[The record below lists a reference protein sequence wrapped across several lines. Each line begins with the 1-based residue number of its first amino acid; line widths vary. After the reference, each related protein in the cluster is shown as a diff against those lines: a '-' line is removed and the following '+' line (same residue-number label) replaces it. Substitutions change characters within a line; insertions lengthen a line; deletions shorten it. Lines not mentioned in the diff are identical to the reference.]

1 MIQGKPIIYILL
13 GVPGS
18 GKSHFARNL
27 AKEISAIHFNSDA
40 VRMAIFKS
48 RQETNRIYHSEDRA
62 ILNTY
67 IFGALNYAAE
77 AALLSGCSVM
87 YDACNNTRQERADV
101 VRAMPKD
108 SAPIVIWVQAPLELA
123 VKRAI
128 ARSETKSDRKLSPE
142 EASKYIEKVASEIE
156 TPSANEKLITI
167 DGTIPFK
174 KQYESFQKQLKEIQG
189 E

>member
-13 GVPGS
+13 GAPGS

-27 AKEISAIHFNSDA
+27 AKEISTVHFNSDA
-40 VRMAIFKS
+40 MRMAIFKS
-48 RQETNRIYHSEDRA
+48 RQETNKIYHSEDRA

-67 IFGALNYAAE
+67 TFGALNYAAE

-87 YDACNNTRQERADV
+87 YDACNNTQQERVDI

-108 SAPIVIWVQAPLELA
+108 SVPIVIWVQTPLELA
-123 VKRAI
+123 VRRAI

-156 TPSANEKLITI
+156 APSANENLITI
-167 DGTIPFK
+167 DGTVTFEQ
-174 KQYESFQKQLKEIQG
+174 QYESFKKQLMEI
-189 E
+189 ESA